1 MKRLSCL
8 LPFISAEASKEL
20 SYTSGVP
27 PPPPTSTFCRFIFT
41 RLRVSQSRFLHLS
54 GMGKK
59 RPMRPPNH
67 WREKNDCTTI
77 HWDERKRPHW
87 EKSFLHKRNKLVHCQ
102 RKKRIVLGKNG
113 KRELIEHSKAG
124 EKRLGL
130 VTPGTGR
137 MGGKMHTHTPS
148 CNCASHKHR
157 ILNSL
162 WFLTFGRFR
171 RCSAAVHIR
180 TFLRKLLQMQSG
192 SIDYVTILG
201 LVDKNVYF

>member
-1 MKRLSCL
+1 MSFTIHFRGSQQRAFLY
-8 LPFISAEASKEL
+8 ERR
-20 SYTSGVP
+20 
-27 PPPPTSTFCRFIFT
+27 PPPPTSTSCRFIFT
-41 RLRVSQSRFLHLS
+41 RLRVSQSRFLLS
-54 GMGKK
+54 ITFIRDGEEEAYASPQPLKRKKWLYNDTLRWKEKTSLGK
-59 RPMRPPNH
+59 
-67 WREKNDCTTI
+67 I
-77 HWDERKRPHW
+77 
-87 EKSFLHKRNKLVHCQ
+87 FLHKRNKLVHCQ

-148 CNCASHKHR
+148 CNCASRKHR

-180 TFLRKLLQMQSG
+180 TLLGKLLQMRTG